1 MKTLWAH
8 KKNSW
13 SKCKYGIHKTSLSP
27 VLAKDP
33 HSVYCFVSYLG
44 NNKVKEIEVPLKIS
58 VHSTPFVAV
67 QFNSPSYSASLRED
81 SPVDGSTVFTASASR
96 PGSDTGTL
104 EYSIVGGNLDSTFK
118 INSANGKVTLAKSL
132 DYETM
137 KSFKLIIR
145 ATFKFSDG
153 SSPDVTAETEG
164 VVTVKDTNDN
174 SPRFLVYKSP
184 TKIAI
189 ESYTPSGTEVME
201 VNILKNYTLANL
213 VLSFL

>member
-1 MKTLWAH
+1 M
-8 KKNSW
+8 
-13 SKCKYGIHKTSLSP
+13 
-27 VLAKDP
+27 
-33 HSVYCFVSYLG
+33 
-44 NNKVKEIEVPLKIS
+44 PLKIS

-67 QFNSPSYSASLRED
+67 EFNSPSYSTSLPED
-81 SPVDGSTVFTASASR
+81 SPVDDSTVFTASASR
-96 PGSDTGTL
+96 PGSGTL

-132 DYETM
+132 DYETV

-174 SPRFLVYKSP
+174 SPRFLIYQSP

-189 ESYTPSGTEVME
+189 ESYTPSGTEVIQ
-201 VNILKNYTLANL
+201 VNILKELY
-213 VLSFL
+213 SS